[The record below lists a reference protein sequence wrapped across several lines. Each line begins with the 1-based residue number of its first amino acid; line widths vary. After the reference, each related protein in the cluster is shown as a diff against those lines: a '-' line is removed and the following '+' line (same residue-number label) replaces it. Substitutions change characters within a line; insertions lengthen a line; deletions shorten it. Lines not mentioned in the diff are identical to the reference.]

1 MSSLIKKI
9 DELIEQHSL
18 LKHPFYQMW
27 SDGKLSVE
35 SLSGYSKEYFQLVK
49 HVPSF
54 VASVAKYAP
63 QSNIDE
69 LRANQKEE
77 SEHIIPWTRFAKALG
92 VSEKELEKYEGL
104 EKTKKAISGMSS
116 LMNSLEGGAAAM
128 YALEKEIPKISQTKL
143 DGLYKFYG
151 ITDYDATQYFEL
163 HKEADIRHAQTWQKI
178 LERNSQDNKLLKIAE
193 KSLYAQ
199 NLLLDGCYETYCEC
213 L

>member
-54 VASVAKYAP
+54 VASVAKHAP
-63 QSNIDE
+63 QSNLDE
-69 LRANQKEE
+69 LKANQKEE
-77 SEHIIPWTRFAKALG
+77 SEHIIPWIRFAKALG

-104 EKTKKAISGMSS
+104 EKTKKSISEMSS
-116 LMNSLEGGAAAM
+116 LMDSLEGGAVAM
-128 YALEKEIPKISQTKL
+128 YALEKEIPQISQTKL

-163 HKEADIRHAQTWQKI
+163 HKEADIRHAHTWQKI
-178 LERNSQDNKLLKIAE
+178 LERNSQDDKLLKIAE
-193 KSLYAQ
+193 RSLFAQ
-199 NLLLDGCYETYCEC
+199 NLLLDGCYETYC
-213 L
+213 

>member
-1 MSSLIKKI
+1 MSLLIKKI

-54 VASVAKYAP
+54 VASIAKYAP
-63 QSNIDE
+63 QSNLDE
-69 LRANQKEE
+69 IHANQKEE

-92 VSEKELEKYEGL
+92 VSENELEKYEGL
-104 EKTKKAISGMSS
+104 DKTKKAISEMSC
-116 LMNSLEGGAAAM
+116 LMDSLEGGAAAM

-143 DGLYKFYG
+143 EGLHKFYG
-151 ITDYDATQYFEL
+151 ITDHYATQYFEL

-178 LERNSQDNKLLKIAE
+178 IQRNSQNDKLLKIAE
-193 KSLYAQ
+193 RSLYAQ
-199 NLLLDGCYETYCEC
+199 NLLLDGCYETYC
-213 L
+213 

>member
-1 MSSLIKKI
+1 MSLLIQKI

-27 SDGKLSVE
+27 SDGKLSQE
-35 SLSGYSKEYFQLVK
+35 SLSGYSKEYYQLVK
-49 HVPSF
+49 QVPSF

-63 QSNIDE
+63 QSNVDE

-77 SEHIIPWTRFAKALG
+77 TEHIKPWIQFATALG
-92 VSEKELEKYEGL
+92 VSENELEKYQGL
-104 EKTKKAISGMSS
+104 EKTKKAISELSLLMS
-116 LMNSLEGGAAAM
+116 SLEGGAAAM

-143 DGLYKFYG
+143 DGLQKFYG

-178 LERNSQDNKLLKIAE
+178 LQGNSKNEKLLKIAE
-193 KSLYAQ
+193 SSLLAQ
-199 NLLLDGCYETYCEC
+199 NLLLDGCYETYC
-213 L
+213 

>member
-1 MSSLIKKI
+1 MSSLIKRI

-35 SLSGYSKEYFQLVK
+35 SLSGYSKEYYQLVK

-54 VASVAKYAP
+54 VANVAKYAP

-77 SEHIIPWTRFAKALG
+77 SEHIVPWTRFAKALG
-92 VSEKELEKYEGL
+92 VSENDLEKYEGL
-104 EKTKKAISGMSS
+104 EKTKKAISEMSS
-116 LMNSLEGGAAAM
+116 LMDSLEGGAAAM

-143 DGLYKFYG
+143 DGLHKFYG

-163 HKEADIRHAQTWQKI
+163 HKEADIRHAQTWQNI
-178 LERNSQDNKLLKIAE
+178 LQRNSQNDNLLKIAE
-193 KSLYAQ
+193 RSLFAQ
-199 NLLLDGCYETYCEC
+199 NLLLYGCYETYC
-213 L
+213 

>member
-1 MSSLIKKI
+1 MSLLIQKI

-18 LKHPFYQMW
+18 LKHQFYQMW
-27 SDGKLSVE
+27 SDGKLSQE

-54 VASVAKYAP
+54 VANVAKHAP

-77 SEHIIPWTRFAKALG
+77 SEHILHWTRFAKALG
-92 VSEKELEKYEGL
+92 VSENELEKYEGL
-104 EKTKKAISGMSS
+104 EKTKKAISEISS
-116 LMNSLEGGAAAM
+116 LMGSLEGGAAAM

-143 DGLYKFYG
+143 EGLYKFYG

-178 LERNSQDNKLLKIAE
+178 LERNSQNENLLKIAE
-193 KSLYAQ
+193 KSLLAQ
-199 NLLLDGCYETYCEC
+199 NLLLDGCYETYC
-213 L
+213 

>member
-54 VASVAKYAP
+54 VASVAKYAS
-63 QSNIDE
+63 QSNLDE

-77 SEHIIPWTRFAKALG
+77 SEHIIHWTRFAKALG
-92 VSEKELEKYEGL
+92 ISEKELEKYEGL
-104 EKTKKAISGMSS
+104 EKTKKAISEMSS
-116 LMNSLEGGAAAM
+116 LMDSLEGGATAM

-143 DGLYKFYG
+143 DGLSKFYG

-163 HKEADIRHAQTWQKI
+163 HKEADIRHAQTWQNI
-178 LERNSQDNKLLKIAE
+178 LERNSQDDKLLKIAE
-193 KSLYAQ
+193 RSLYAQ
-199 NLLLDGCYETYCEC
+199 NLLLDGCYETYC
-213 L
+213 